1 MNIQKSE
8 LDAVV
13 EAGRILVTSG
23 AEVYRVE
30 ETMKHMAEVFGII
43 NFESYVVNGAVIV
56 SGCTRRGKAEA
67 RVANVIAISVNLG
80 KLEAVNALSRSLKVG
95 IRVNPQ
101 YVQMRLKMIEEMKGY
116 SYIWVLIAY
125 FIGALGF
132 SLALGSSWM
141 DSIVSGV
148 AGMSLGL
155 VMVPMQKFVK
165 AQFLQTIVGSAVVTF
180 VACVLHWMGL
190 GEHIGLMILGALMV
204 MVPGAAFVNSVRE
217 FSQNNYSTGLTL
229 LMSALLTG
237 ISISVG
243 VAMVIALLPF
253 ANQMSEVF
261 SGDIQGISGW
271 VVRVVSAGVGTVA
284 FALLYGTPKRYFWD
298 LFWVSAMSWLLYLV
312 FNLYLKQEVLSTLL
326 PGIIVVLCSRALS
339 VRRRCPMT
347 IFLATSIFPLVPG
360 LSFYRAVYFL
370 IVGHEML
377 ALQYMHSCAT
387 SAFTI
392 IMAISVVQ
400 QMPIKWFQFM
410 KKGKK

>member
-13 EAGRILVTSG
+13 EAGRILVTRG

-30 ETMKHMAEVFGII
+30 ETMKHMAEVFGIT

-125 FIGALGF
+125 
-132 SLALGSSWM
+132 
-141 DSIVSGV
+141 
-148 AGMSLGL
+148 
-155 VMVPMQKFVK
+155 FVK